1 MQTTL
6 DASTLR
12 IVFAGD
18 ILSTNVAALRTELLV
33 TLGAHPEAKHV
44 AADLTNSRTVDS
56 QGINLLLA
64 LYRETERRQVGFRVE
79 NPSAEIRRLFD
90 LLNLSGR
97 FGLNPARR
105 P

>member
-1 MQTTL
+1 MQTIL

-18 ILSTNVAALRTELLV
+18 ILSTNVAALRAELLLA
-33 TLGAHPEAKHV
+33 LGAHPDAAAV
-44 AADLTNSRTVDS
+44 VADLANARVVDS

-64 LYRETERRQVGFRVE
+64 LYRETERRKVAFRVE

-90 LLNLSGR
+90 LLNLAGR
-97 FGLNPARR
+97 FGLNPARQ